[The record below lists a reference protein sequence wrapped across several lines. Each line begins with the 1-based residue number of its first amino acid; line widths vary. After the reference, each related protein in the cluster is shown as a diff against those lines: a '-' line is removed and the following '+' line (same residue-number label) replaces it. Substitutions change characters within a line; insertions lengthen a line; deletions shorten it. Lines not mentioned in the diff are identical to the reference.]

1 MHIVHSVARSPCRMI
16 FGNLVISSISMS
28 WRFCGVGSRNGLG
41 CKLLIRRVVLFP
53 DEPGSTRAVPLPSES
68 SYSYSVR
75 GRFSRTKSLGL
86 WLDPYD
92 AGCSV
97 ALSIGRGARGVTG
110 TDLGATSLQSLVR
123 LVDRWVGLGTDP
135 AFDSVRL
142 RLLFRDPVSSTIS
155 RVVPLS
161 SA

>member
-1 MHIVHSVARSPCRMI
+1 MHIVHSVARSPCRMM

-28 WRFCGVGSRNGLG
+28 WRFCGVGSRKGLG
-41 CKLLIRRVVLFP
+41 CKLPIRRVVWFP
-53 DEPGSTRAVPLPSES
+53 DEPGSTRDVPPPST
-68 SYSYSVR
+68 YSVS

-97 ALSIGRGARGVTG
+97 ALSTGRGARGVTG
-110 TDLGATSLQSLVR
+110 TDLGAMSLQSLVR